1 MSERD
6 FSNLDD
12 YADITPAE
20 FARLVKTTP
29 EPEMRHLL
37 EGPQRKEIL
46 DGIFARMPESF
57 RPAKAVGLDAVIQ
70 WTITGGANGSDTYE
84 IRIADGGC
92 TTSPTTSTDHPQLGI
107 TVAPVDFV
115 KVVSGNANPV
125 LMFMSGKLK
134 AKGDMKLAV
143 NIPNLFEVPS
153 A

>member
-1 MSERD
+1 MTD
-6 FSNLDD
+6 FSNIDD
-12 YADITPAE
+12 FAGITPSE

-29 EPEMRHLL
+29 EAEMRQLL
-37 EGPQRKEIL
+37 EGAQRREIL

-57 RPAKAVGLDAVIQ
+57 RPGRAAGLDAVIQ

-84 IRIADGGC
+84 IRIADGAC
-92 TTSPTTSTDHPQLGI
+92 TTSPATGTTHPTLAI

-134 AKGDMKLAV
+134 AKGDMMLAV
-143 NIPNLFEVPS
+143 NIPNLFEVPK

>member
-1 MSERD
+1 VSD
-6 FSNLDD
+6 FSNIDD

-29 EPEMRHLL
+29 ESKLRELL
-37 EGPQRKEIL
+37 NGGQRGPVL

-84 IRIADGGC
+84 IRIVNGTC
-92 TTSPTTSTDHPQLGI
+92 TTSSEPSTDHPRLGI

-115 KVVSGNANPV
+115 RVVSGNANPV

-134 AKGDMKLAV
+134 AKGDMRLAV
-143 NIPNLFEVPS
+143 DIPNLFEVPK

>member
-1 MSERD
+1 VRD
-6 FSNLDD
+6 FSNIDD
-12 YADITPAE
+12 YADITPTE

-29 EPEMRHLL
+29 SREMERLL
-37 EGPQRKEIL
+37 NGEQRKAVL

-57 RPAKAVGLDAVIQ
+57 RRDRAAGLDAVIQ

-84 IRIADGGC
+84 IRIADGTC
-92 TTSPTTSTDHPQLGI
+92 TTSSTRSTEHPKLGI

-134 AKGDMKLAV
+134 AKGDMSLAV
-143 NIPNLFEVPS
+143 NIPNLFEVPK